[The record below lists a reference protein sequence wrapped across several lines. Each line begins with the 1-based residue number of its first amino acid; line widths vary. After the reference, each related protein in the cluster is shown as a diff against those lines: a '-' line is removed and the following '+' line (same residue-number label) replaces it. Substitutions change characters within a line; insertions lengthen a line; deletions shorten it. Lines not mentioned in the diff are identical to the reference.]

1 MKTLLFA
8 IFSLCLPAFAAEQH
22 IECPA
27 RYPAEDIALPQSGQW
42 ETGLVPAGIPLDG
55 GGMYAGPIQRR
66 GELRGSERRIKG
78 GSVTHFGFE
87 RDQRPPGR
95 WFVCY
100 YGHVQLMRRVADTAT
115 ACKLTHKNPTFPDAP
130 TVKLTCRD

>member
-1 MKTLLFA
+1 MKTLLLA
-8 IFSLCLPAFAAEQH
+8 IFSLCPPAFAAEQH

-66 GELRGSERRIKG
+66 GELRGSERKMVRLLL
-78 GSVTHFGFE
+78 
-87 RDQRPPGR
+87 RA
-95 WFVCY
+95 C
-100 YGHVQLMRRVADTAT
+100 AT
-115 ACKLTHKNPTFPDAP
+115 DAP
-130 TVKLTCRD
+130 CSGYRHGM